1 MPFIN
6 VKNNNLLYSSI
17 MASFCIKYVLVN
29 SIKEDLIIRCENNN
43 IYLSQRLSMSL
54 NEHLSKILY

>member
-1 MPFIN
+1 
-6 VKNNNLLYSSI
+6 
-17 MASFCIKYVLVN
+17 MASFCVKYVLVN